1 MGACCHDQG
10 QDQSGDGQKRQ
21 PLRDESGLAGGH
33 LQQADEVIQGWLNGG
48 IQIPR
53 ALRTIAPSSS
63 HFQQEAVVAMQATD
77 DLQVMGAGSERGD
90 LRSRDS

>member
-1 MGACCHDQG
+1 
-10 QDQSGDGQKRQ
+10 
-21 PLRDESGLAGGH
+21 
-33 LQQADEVIQGWLNGG
+33 VIQGWLNGG

-90 LRSRDS
+90 LLLLAEGKEAITVQLW